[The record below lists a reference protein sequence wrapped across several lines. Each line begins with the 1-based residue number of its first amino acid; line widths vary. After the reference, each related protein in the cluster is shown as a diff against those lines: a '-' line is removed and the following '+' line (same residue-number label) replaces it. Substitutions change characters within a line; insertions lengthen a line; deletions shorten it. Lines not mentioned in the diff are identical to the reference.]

1 MDQLSLDS
9 TLAASAQSNVNTA
22 AAVGESAKALG
33 QADFIELLVAQ
44 IKNQDPTKPL
54 DPSQFMSQ
62 LAQFSTV
69 NGIQEMK
76 DSFDSL
82 AGRLSSEQSLQAA
95 GLVGRDVLVPGGLGL
110 LTAGGSIG
118 GQVDLPQSTSQLNLR
133 IMDEYGVEVR
143 HLSLGGNGEGPVP
156 FQWDGIADDG
166 SSVLPGRY
174 RVIAEALID
183 GELQAVE
190 ASVDTRVASVTLN
203 QDGSA
208 PLLNLESGDSMPL
221 SNVQKIR

>member
-9 TLAASAQSNVNTA
+9 TLAASTQSNVNTA

-95 GLVGRDVLVPGGLGL
+95 GLVGRDVLVSGGLGL
-110 LTAGGSIG
+110 LTAGGSIS

-133 IMDEYGVEVR
+133 VMDEYGVEVR
-143 HLSLGGNGEGPVP
+143 HMSLGGHGAGPVQ

-166 SSVLPGRY
+166 GSVLPGKY

-183 GELQAVE
+183 GELQGIETA
-190 ASVDTRVASVTLN
+190 VDTRVASVTLN

>member
-95 GLVGRDVLVPGGLGL
+95 GLVGRDVLVSGGLGL
-110 LTAGGSIG
+110 LTVGGSIS

-133 IMDEYGVEVR
+133 VMDEYGVEVR
-143 HLSLGGNGEGPVP
+143 HLSLGGNGEGSVQ

-190 ASVDTRVASVTLN
+190 TSVDTRVASVTLN
-203 QDGSA
+203 QNGSA

>member
-110 LTAGGSIG
+110 LTVGGSIS
-118 GQVDLPQSTSQLNLR
+118 GQVDLPQLTSQLNLR
-133 IMDEYGVEVR
+133 VMDEYGVEVR
-143 HLSLGGNGEGPVP
+143 HLSLGGNGEGSVQ

-190 ASVDTRVASVTLN
+190 TSVDTRVASVTLN
-203 QDGSA
+203 QNGSA